1 MPGMAQVLFLDVDGV
16 LHPALPGG
24 DVFLPDRLRLLSE
37 ALAQLPRA
45 RVVLSSTWRLDEVTD
60 QLAQWQANREVEA
73 FAVLDD
79 DERLEGDVLQDTFVR
94 TDPEVGINDVTAAQ
108 ILAERLRRPAPEGT
122 PAAVLA
128 RWTAARHPSPPQPP
142 PVFLLLA
149 PAWSACAKCA
159 APAIAGDA
167 ISHVFFTSG
176 STGKPKGCVVA
187 HCSLYKLGAESVCLV
202 ASAHTFDPSLGDFAR
217 VPRVALD
224 AVTLGQQGV
233 TWGFG
238 IAKAATQLGFGVA
251 NTAVQRTGEV
261 GGPAAQVVTGGVQQ
275 VLAFAQ
281 GATHFGQDLAQG
293 ITQASLGAAR
303 MSLGAAGAQEGEL
316 LRLAVGDEAAES
328 VMMVLQM
335 VRRFCSSLGPVTWAQ
350 LMLAARAW
358 TGAQQA
364 ARLELNARG
373 PFQPVMLPPHAE
385 RAMRFSAA
393 TFGAQFLAGLADGLV
408 APAVRAYGAHSAGG
422 DAAQIAL
429 AAAKVE
435 GRVDVLAFESTSE
448 HFVPGYMV
456 AVDQELGCV
465 VVALRGTSGA
475 KDVLVDLVCEAAP
488 CELAGVAGEAHGGM
502 LRAAQR
508 LSERLPPL
516 VLQGLERLEPGS
528 WRSPHVAD
536 VLVTGHSLGGGVAAL
551 LSALWRDQAALP
563 PGRVLQCITF
573 GCPQALLD

>member
-1 MPGMAQVLFLDVDGV
+1 MQWMRHSPWLSHARNGASLVLGRGWGATPGPSGRRRV
-16 LHPALPGG
+16 PT
-24 DVFLPDRLRLLSE
+24 R
-37 ALAQLPRA
+37 ALAAPGAGGHSCSRAGTLDCRKASLAAAAAA
-45 RVVLSSTWRLDEVTD
+45 RV
-60 QLAQWQANREVEA
+60 
-73 FAVLDD
+73 
-79 DERLEGDVLQDTFVR
+79 
-94 TDPEVGINDVTAAQ
+94 PAACAG
-108 ILAERLRRPAPEGT
+108 LERLREVRGV
-122 PAAVLA
+122 VL
-128 RWTAARHPSPPQPP
+128 RIPGSLKESNTYRCSSKVIDQHFWLE
-142 PVFLLLA
+142 VI
-149 PAWSACAKCA
+149 

-187 HCSLYKLGAESVCLV
+187 HCSLRSYCLAKNATYKLGAESVCLV
-202 ASAHTFDPSLGDFAR
+202 ASAHTFDPSLGDFMSTWAAGGC
-217 VPRVALD
+217 VALGPRPAPNVSHGGVALD

-393 TFGAQFLAGLADGLV
+393 TFGAQFLAGLAASYAELLQVINVPFRELMDMLADIDRAILQEKLRLEREEAEEVEKARAAAAKEEEEV
-408 APAVRAYGAHSAGG
+408 ARLGSDDEDLLDSPVSEVRTVVSTRSVSAAGAA
-422 DAAQIAL
+422 AL
-429 AAAKVE
+429 AARRFRAPVLSPKAKAMSL
-435 GRVDVLAFESTSE
+435 RR
-448 HFVPGYMV
+448 
-456 AVDQELGCV
+456 
-465 VVALRGTSGA
+465 VALRRHSDHMVAESAEEAMASFAAASFAGA
-475 KDVLVDLVCEAAP
+475 CAETNENSNPNEPQNEKEHV
-488 CELAGVAGEAHGGM
+488 
-502 LRAAQR
+502 
-508 LSERLPPL
+508 LPPL
-516 VLQGLERLEPGS
+516 PDLN
-528 WRSPHVAD
+528 RSGEIPAD
-536 VLVTGHSLGGGVAAL
+536 PV
-551 LSALWRDQAALP
+551 
-563 PGRVLQCITF
+563 
-573 GCPQALLD
+573 